1 MPKVDDLFSQA
12 GAQSKRRLDPIRD
25 PAEVYKSARLND
37 NDLRRIEARNDGFG
51 TGLTGHISDPTPK
64 TESGPDDD
72 HNSRAPSLTH
82 NDGIDA
88 EEDDDGEGRFFGG
101 GVSRQETEIMDYV
114 AARGDDIP
122 IPEKI
127 DNTWLRKTA
136 LGFERHIN
144 KNAELR
150 AKFENDPQ
158 KFIASEADLDA
169 AIKDLSILSDYPSL
183 WPELVRL
190 GCVGRLVGLLAH
202 DNTDIAIDAVEIIG
216 ELTDED
222 VAATDDHWNTLVDS
236 MLEADLVDL
245 LVSNLT
251 RLNENDEADRSGVYH
266 VLSVVE
272 NILSRRSIAERVGQ
286 SDLLVNWLLARIQLK
301 EAIVSQNKQYCAEI
315 LAIIAQTS
323 SQTRAKLTSLGTV
336 DAALQLVAAYRKRDP
351 ERGSEAEYMQ
361 NLFETLTCLVDEPE
375 GKIKLLEAEGIELC
389 LIMLREGKASK
400 MPALR
405 LLDHST
411 AGMAGGET
419 CQRLVEAGGLKNIFT
434 IFMKRQDGPTV
445 EHLVNIFASLLRLLP
460 LNSAERIRTLA
471 KFVEKGYEKTERLV
485 TVRKDLVSRL
495 KIVEQRIQ
503 AEQDEFDEGAGA
515 EAADEWL
522 SWRLEGGLFGL
533 QAVDIVLAWLVAED
547 SGARATIERLFADQG
562 ENLEVLRKSLKGQL
576 DDLGDE
582 VDRTSDKKDML
593 GALLHFV

>member
-82 NDGIDA
+82 SDGIDA

-136 LGFERHIN
+136 LSFERHIN

-190 GCVGRLVGLLAH
+190 GCVGSLVGLLAH

-266 VLSVVE
+266 ALSVVE

-351 ERGSEAEYMQ
+351 ERGSEAE
-361 NLFETLTCLVDEPE
+361 
-375 GKIKLLEAEGIELC
+375 
-389 LIMLREGKASK
+389 
-400 MPALR
+400 
-405 LLDHST
+405 
-411 AGMAGGET
+411 
-419 CQRLVEAGGLKNIFT
+419 
-434 IFMKRQDGPTV
+434 
-445 EHLVNIFASLLRLLP
+445 
-460 LNSAERIRTLA
+460 
-471 KFVEKGYEKTERLV
+471 
-485 TVRKDLVSRL
+485 L

>member
-1 MPKVDDLFSQA
+1 MSLTY
-12 GAQSKRRLDPIRD
+12 IT
-25 PAEVYKSARLND
+25 AEVYKSARLND
-37 NDLRRIEARNDGFG
+37 NDLRRNEARNDVFG
-51 TGLTGHISDPTPK
+51 TGRTGHISDPTPK
-64 TESGPDDD
+64 TESGLDDD
-72 HNSRAPSLTH
+72 HNPLAPSLTH
-82 NDGIDA
+82 NDGISV

-114 AARGDDIP
+114 AARADDIP
-122 IPEKI
+122 MPEKI

-136 LGFERHIN
+136 LSFEKHIN
-144 KNAELR
+144 KNAEMR

-158 KFIASEADLDA
+158 KFIASEADLDT
-169 AIKDLSILSDYPSL
+169 AIKDLSILSDYPGL

-190 GCVGRLVGLLAH
+190 GCVGSLVGLLAH

-266 VLSVVE
+266 ALSVVE

-286 SDLLVNWLLARIQLK
+286 NDLLVNWLLARIQLK
-301 EAIVSQNKQYCAEI
+301 DAIVSQNKQYCAEI

-336 DAALQLVAAYRKRDP
+336 DAALQLVAVYRKRDP

-375 GKIKLLEAEGIELC
+375 GKTKLLEAEGIELC
-389 LIMLREGKASK
+389 LIMLREGKTSK

-411 AGMAGGET
+411 AEAAGGET
-419 CQRLVEAGGLKNIFT
+419 CQRLVEAGGLKIIFT
-434 IFMKRQDGPTV
+434 MFMKRQDGPTV

-471 KFVEKGYEKTERLV
+471 KFVEKRYEKTERLV
-485 TVRKDLVSRL
+485 TVRRDLASRL
-495 KIVEQRIQ
+495 KVVEQRIQ
-503 AEQDEFDEGAGA
+503 AERDKLAEDAGS
-515 EAADEWL
+515 EAADVWL

-562 ENLEVLRKSLKGQL
+562 ENLDVLRKSLQGQL
-576 DDLGDE
+576 DDLDDE
-582 VDRTSDKKDML
+582 VDRISDKKDML